1 MGRKSVPPEP
11 ELLKQ
16 CGFPQFLFMRLL
28 GVYFLLS
35 DLTII
40 YAGTRGISA
49 RKNWQDFIRL
59 FPVGGLILLYT
70 LLFLG
75 VTLLYYFVSKKKKTF
90 AGIFDPVLLI
100 LSVIFFSC
108 TIVWRGGDFFLAVI
122 VALFALVFVIYGLS
136 RIHPD
141 LLNGRTPDGIRNGKR
156 SASRSE
162 AYVIFPVAALSVAVL
177 IFLCETALA
186 THRIYGTTTF
196 DMGIFEQMF
205 YSLSHRFNA
214 VTTCER
220 GYALS
225 HFRVHASYILYMLVP
240 IYKVFPGAETLI
252 VSQAVLVVSG
262 VIPVYLIARK
272 KGFSGTTLFSCCV
285 IYLFSLGI
293 LSPCYFH
300 FHENAFLPPLL
311 MWIFY
316 AVENRK
322 NILFCILCA
331 LTCFVKEDAI
341 LFVVC
346 ICLYL
351 AFETKGKDRIR
362 VLLTGGTA
370 AAYFLAM
377 SAWLSRS
384 GDGKMMMSSRMH
396 TLMTGENQSSLQIVG
411 NILTNPGHALT
422 VVTSEPEAFLILLE
436 MLLPLLLM
444 PFFTKKT
451 HRLFLMVPF
460 FTFNLLFSA
469 AYVYAAQIRYQYAFG
484 TATLLIYLAI
494 MNISDFDKDRRT
506 VAITSVAAVS
516 VICAAC
522 MISPNLD
529 QYEQYKNNR
538 TTCQGIAACLEK
550 IPQDASV
557 TADDYYLPHLAA
569 RNEIYSLNFENFVMS
584 GSNVVSLQDV
594 HDTDYYVLDL
604 TDNRESQTAEL
615 LKSRGYSEY
624 ARYEDYVVIY
634 IKQQV

>member
-1 MGRKSVPPEP
+1 MSRNRTPSEP
-11 ELLKQ
+11 LILKQ
-16 CGFPQFLFMRLL
+16 CGFTPFLFMRLL

-35 DLTII
+35 DITII
-40 YAGTRGISA
+40 WAGSKNISA
-49 RKNWQDFIRL
+49 RKNWQSFIGL
-59 FPVGGLILLYT
+59 FPIGWMILFYV
-70 LLFLG
+70 LLFCG
-75 VTLLYYFVSKKKKTF
+75 VTLIYYLFSKKRKTF
-90 AGIFDPVLLI
+90 AEIFDPAILV

-108 TIVWRGGDFFLAVI
+108 AMVWRGGDFFLAVI
-122 VALFALVFVIYGLS
+122 VGLFSLVFVIYGLS
-136 RIHPD
+136 RINPEI
-141 LLNGRTPDGIRNGKR
+141 LNGRDPNGIRSGKR

-162 AYVIFPVAALSVAVL
+162 AYVILPVAALSVAVL

-225 HFRVHASYILYMLVP
+225 HFRVHASYILYALVP
-240 IYKVFPGAETLI
+240 VYKAFPGAETLI
-252 VSQAVLVVSG
+252 ISQAVLVVSG

-311 MWIFY
+311 LWIFY
-316 AVENRK
+316 AVEYKK
-322 NILFCILCA
+322 NILFCIMCA
-331 LTCFVKEDAI
+331 LTCIVKEDAI

-377 SAWLSRS
+377 SAWLSHS

-396 TLMTGENQSSLQIVG
+396 TLMVEENQSALQIVG
-411 NILTNPGHALT
+411 NILVDPGHALT

-469 AYVYAAQIRYQYAFG
+469 AYVYAAQIQYQYAFG
-484 TATLLIYLAI
+484 TATLLIYLAMI
-494 MNISDFDKDRRT
+494 NINDFDKEKRT
-506 VAITSVAAVS
+506 VAISAVAVMS
-516 VICAAC
+516 VISAVC
-522 MISPNLD
+522 MVSGNLK
-529 QYEQYKNNR
+529 QYEEYTNNKA
-538 TTCQGIAACLEK
+538 TYQGIKACLLK
-550 IPQDASV
+550 IPKDASV
-557 TADDYYLPHLAA
+557 TADDYYLPHLAG
-569 RNEIYSLNFENFVMS
+569 RDEIYSLNFENFVMS

-594 HDTDYYVLDL
+594 HDTDYYVLDMK
-604 TDNRESQTAEL
+604 DNREAQTGEL
-615 LKSRGYSEY
+615 LKSRGYTEY
-624 ARYEDYVVIY
+624 AGYEDYVIVY
-634 IKQQV
+634 VKG